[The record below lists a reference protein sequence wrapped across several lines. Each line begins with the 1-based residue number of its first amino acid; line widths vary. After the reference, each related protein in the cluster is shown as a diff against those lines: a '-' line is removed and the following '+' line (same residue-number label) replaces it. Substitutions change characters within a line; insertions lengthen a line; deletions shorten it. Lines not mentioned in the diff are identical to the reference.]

1 MKIYTRLVHRISDG
15 ALLDSDSFEYEG
27 PIASC
32 DPITATLIGATATV
46 GSSIIGRNA
55 ANHAADAQANAA
67 NQANDLQWKMYNQNR
82 DDMAPWRTAGV
93 GALDQLTTGIAD
105 GGKFNRDFTMD
116 DFQKDPGY
124 EFRLNEGYKA
134 LERSRAAKGM
144 LYSGAT
150 AKAVTNYAQGA
161 ASGEYTNAFNRYM
174 AQRDAQYNRL
184 AGVAGTGQTSTQQ
197 VGAQGQNLATNVGNN
212 LIGAGNARASG
223 YVGQANAINAGL
235 GQGYNMWQSYMARN
249 RGYTPQ
255 YGAGDINWNTDS
267 GMG

>member
-1 MKIYTRLVHRISDG
+1 MKIYTRLVHRMSDG
-15 ALLDSDSFEYEG
+15 ELLDSDSFEYHG

-32 DPITATLIGATATV
+32 DPVSATLIAASATV
-46 GSSIIGRNA
+46 GSSLIGAHASNRA
-55 ANHAADAQANAA
+55 AQSQTDAA
-67 NQANDLQWKMYNQNR
+67 NQANDLQWRMYNQNR
-82 DDMAPWRTAGV
+82 DDMAPWRQAGV
-93 GALDQLTTGIAD
+93 GALGQLTTGIAD

-116 DFQKDPGY
+116 DFQQDPGY

-161 ASGEYTNAFNRYM
+161 ASNEYTNAFNRYM

-184 AGVAGTGQTSTQQ
+184 AGVAGTGQTATQQ

-212 LIGAGNARASG
+212 LMNAGNARASG
-223 YVGQANAINAGL
+223 YVGQANAINSGI
-235 GQGYNMWQSYMARN
+235 GNGYNMWQQYMSRN
-249 RGYTPQ
+249 NNPPLVPGNYGTPSDPL
-255 YGAGDINWNTDS
+255 YG
-267 GMG
+267 